1 MCLVYVER
9 KLLLSDENYWTHVL
23 FNVLIHNIERRNNL
37 YSVSCLSETMK
48 THTSLPKDFMRLC
61 VNMIQLIQG
70 WRIALAFALA
80 PIFSFS
86 QVDHWETVVY
96 ETDTWRYLIPSSSV
110 ATSWNSVGFN
120 DASWTSGQG
129 GFGYGDN
136 DDNTTFGTTISCF
149 QRISFT
155 ITDVSAIDQAIFNID
170 YDDAFVAYLN
180 GVEITRDNI
189 SSAGQPAWNQAS
201 DGLHEAQMYQ
211 GGYPLQFVINS
222 SFLTANMVNGTN
234 VLSVQTHNQ
243 SSTSSDM
250 SSRVFLSLGINNTSN
265 DYGTTPPWFVPPF
278 AFASSNLPIV
288 VINTA
293 GGASIPNEPKIDATM
308 GIIYNGEGVTN
319 LLSDPFNEFDGA
331 IGIEIRGSSS
341 AGFPKKQW
349 GLETR
354 DPSGQSMGVSI
365 FDMAYDNDWV
375 LQAPYSDKSLMRNVL
390 TYKMGWDTDH
400 FAPRTKFCEVVLNGE
415 YQGVYVFM
423 EKIKRKDG
431 KVGIDDVKPQD
442 ISDNELTGDYIFKV
456 DKTTAGGQIAWTSPY
471 PTYSSGVDI
480 DIQLHDPELD
490 SLVPVQLSYLENTVT
505 AFETA
510 LISSN
515 FTDPVQGYDP
525 YIDRGSFID
534 FILVNE
540 FGKNV
545 DGYRISTFLH
555 KRRLSEG
562 GKIVAGPLWD
572 FNLAFGN
579 ANYCQGGLT
588 DGWEIDFNSY
598 CGGGLNNPF
607 WFERLLQ
614 DPTFA
619 NEMNCRWR
627 DLRAGKWHTD
637 SLMDYIDEQAAL
649 LDQAQIRN
657 YQKWPVLG
665 NYVWPNNFV
674 GNTYAEEVTYLKTW
688 ITDRAN
694 WMDANMFGTCSNW
707 SVDELP
713 SMQVRVFPNPT
724 EDHVLFEF
732 TELAIDGSL
741 ELYNHSGKLIHSI
754 SFQNEYQLEIDLADF
769 SIGVYTYRMLE
780 SGKQP
785 ITGKLIIQ

>member
-1 MCLVYVER
+1 MIKNSHLYKTPMSILTNLVEAV
-9 KLLLSDENYWTHVL
+9 KPFIFVL
-23 FNVLIHNIERRNNL
+23 ALIL
-37 YSVSCLSETMK
+37 TP
-48 THTSLPKDFMRLC
+48 T
-61 VNMIQLIQG
+61 
-70 WRIALAFALA
+70 
-80 PIFSFS
+80 FSHA

-96 ETDTWRYLIPSSSV
+96 ETDTWRYLIPSSAVSS
-110 ATSWNSVGFN
+110 SWNTLGYN
-120 DASWTSGQG
+120 DASWSTGQG
-129 GFGYGDN
+129 GFGYGDG
-136 DDNTTFGTTISCF
+136 DDNTTFNATVSCY
-149 QRISFT
+149 QRKTFT
-155 ITDVSAIDQAIFNID
+155 ITDLSAIDQAIFNID

-189 SSAGQPAWNQAS
+189 SSAGQPSWNQTS

-211 GGYPLQFVINS
+211 GGYPLQFVISS
-222 SFLTANMVNGTN
+222 SFLASNLVNGTN
-234 VLSVQTHNQ
+234 VLCVQAHNQ
-243 SSTSSDM
+243 SSNSSDM

-265 DYGTTPPWFVPPF
+265 DYGPTPPWFVPPF
-278 AFASSNLPIV
+278 VFFSSDLPIV
-288 VINTA
+288 VINTF
-293 GGASIPNEPKIDATM
+293 GGAPIPNDPKIDAIM
-308 GIIYNGEGVTN
+308 GIIYNGEGVMNSLT
-319 LLSDPFNEFDGA
+319 DPYSEYEGN

-341 AGFPKKQW
+341 SGFPKKQW

-354 DPSGQSMGVSI
+354 DPSGIKMDVSI

-400 FAPRTKFCEVVLNGE
+400 YAPRTKYCEVMLNGE

-431 KVGIDDVKPQD
+431 KVGIDDVLPQD
-442 ISDNELTGDYIFKV
+442 IADNELTGDYIFKV

-471 PTYSSGVDI
+471 PAYSSGSDI

-510 LISSN
+510 LISPN
-515 FTDPVQGYDP
+515 FDDPTQGYDP
-525 YIDRGSFID
+525 YIDRESFID

-545 DGYRISTFLH
+545 DGYRISTYLH

-579 ANYCQGGLT
+579 ANYCEGGET
-588 DGWEIDFNSY
+588 DGWEIYFNTY

-614 DPTFA
+614 DPNFA

-637 SLMDYIDEQAAL
+637 SLMDYIDGQAAI
-649 LDQAQIRN
+649 LDQAQSRN

-665 NYVWPNNFV
+665 TYLWPNNFV
-674 GNTYAEEVTYLKTW
+674 GNSYAEEIFYLKTW
-688 ITDRAN
+688 ITLRAT
-694 WMDANMFGTCSNW
+694 WMDANMFGACSNW
-707 SVDELP
+707 SVDEFEGVQ
-713 SMQVRVFPNPT
+713 MRVFPNPA

-732 TELAIDGSL
+732 TELVSNGNI
-741 ELYNHSGKLIHSI
+741 ELFDHSGKLVHSI
-754 SFQNEYQLEIDLADF
+754 SFKNNYQVEIDLAQY
-769 SIGVYTYRMLE
+769 SSGVYTYRMLT
-780 SGKQP
+780 STSQP
-785 ITGKLIIQ
+785 ITGKLIVQ